1 MTDQRIH
8 ELLPFRANG
17 TLEGEELAAVEAA
30 LAKDADLR
38 GELAV
43 LRAVRDTM
51 QAEQAESPGDFGLAR
66 LMRDVGEE
74 GGTDAP
80 ATANDNVVP
89 LSRLRIWQV
98 AAAVV
103 LAVGI
108 GFSLPQFVTG
118 PGPAP
123 VAVRDTAPEAGE
135 GYSLASGGE
144 TADFTIAFSPDATER
159 EIRAVLLDAG
169 VEIVSGPS
177 AIGLYELGLLD
188 FATVDGASE
197 ILSSADIVEDLE

>member
-1 MTDQRIH
+1 MTDQQIH

-17 TLEGEELAAVEAA
+17 TLDGEELAAVEAA
-30 LAKDADLR
+30 LAEDADLR

-43 LRAVRDTM
+43 LQAVRDTM
-51 QAEQAESPGDFGLAR
+51 QAERAESPGDFGLAR
-66 LMRDVGEE
+66 LMRDVEAE

-108 GFSLPQFVTG
+108 GFSLPQVG
-118 PGPAP
+118 PGPDP
-123 VAVRDTAPEAGE
+123 VAVRDTDREAGE

-169 VEIVSGPS
+169 VEIVGGPS

-197 ILSSADIVEDLE
+197 ILSSADIVEDVE